1 MQTQCSLEITNVIY
15 ATAWA
20 SRDILH
26 RENVSFDFGHY
37 VPLSLM
43 NHPQDLFLIGVETDV
58 LNIIITVKSVD
69 FQSDCCE
76 HKLLIPGEL
85 EHELHCDLFS
95 VLASF
100 ILFQLHFLFPNLF

>member
-1 MQTQCSLEITNVIY
+1 
-15 ATAWA
+15 
-20 SRDILH
+20 
-26 RENVSFDFGHY
+26 
-37 VPLSLM
+37 M

-100 ILFQLHFLFPNLF
+100 ILFQLHFLTCFNVSVLDVFLLVFVCILKANITFLFM

>member
-37 VPLSLM
+37 VPLCLM

-69 FQSDCCE
+69 FESACCE

-85 EHELHCDLFS
+85 ELLFS
-95 VLASF
+95 GLVSF

>member
-1 MQTQCSLEITNVIY
+1 
-15 ATAWA
+15 
-20 SRDILH
+20 
-26 RENVSFDFGHY
+26 
-37 VPLSLM
+37 M

-76 HKLLIPGEL
+76 HKP